1 MRNFRK
7 AENVLFW
14 AVPIINSRAGSVH
27 RSVHVFLPL
36 AALFHGVDGCVGG
49 CHVWMDIALRGAELR
64 VPHDLL
70 DDGGGN
76 IAQSECRGR
85 RVATGVWL

>member
-36 AALFHGVDGCVGG
+36 AALFHGVDGRVGG

-70 DDGGGN
+70 DDRGSDVP
-76 IAQSECRGR
+76 QSEGRGR
-85 RVATGVWL
+85 CVPAGVRL